1 MSEIK
6 QRAEQSRQKKA
17 AFGPDLNLEEFSRQG
32 GAWEYDPDYR
42 QFSPEERSRLLSTGI
57 ELTDEDHAG
66 TFLQADKAIVHCQT
80 RQPGVEVLPITE
92 AMSRYDWVNH
102 LLWGLV
108 AVDADKYT
116 AAAELELDNGYFIR
130 ATPGG

>member
-6 QRAEQSRQKKA
+6 ERAELSRQKKA
-17 AFGPDLNLEEFSRQG
+17 AFGPDLNLEDFSRQG
-32 GAWEYDPDYR
+32 GAWDYDPDYR
-42 QFSPEERSRLLSTGI
+42 QFSPEERKRLLTTGI

-66 TFLQADKAIVHCQT
+66 TFLQADKAIVHCRT

-92 AMSRYDWVNH
+92 AMSRYDWVREH
-102 LLWGLV
+102 LWRLV

-116 AAAELELDNGYFIR
+116 ANSELDLDNG
-130 ATPGG
+130 